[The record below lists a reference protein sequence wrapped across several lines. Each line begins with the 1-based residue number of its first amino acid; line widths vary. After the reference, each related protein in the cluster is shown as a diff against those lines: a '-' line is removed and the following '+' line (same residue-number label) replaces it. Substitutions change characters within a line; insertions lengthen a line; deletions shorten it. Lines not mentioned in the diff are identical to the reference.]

1 MQSTFALRLTLVLQ
15 PTPEQRKWKYARRT
29 YAVGAVDVGAVD
41 NGSVDNGSVD
51 NGAKNVGRTS
61 VLYIEILGL
70 SKPHQYT

>member
-15 PTPEQRKWKYARRT
+15 PTPEQRKWKYVRRT

-41 NGSVDNGSVD
+41 NGAVD
-51 NGAKNVGRTS
+51 NGAKYVGRTS
-61 VLYIEILGL
+61 VLFIEILGL